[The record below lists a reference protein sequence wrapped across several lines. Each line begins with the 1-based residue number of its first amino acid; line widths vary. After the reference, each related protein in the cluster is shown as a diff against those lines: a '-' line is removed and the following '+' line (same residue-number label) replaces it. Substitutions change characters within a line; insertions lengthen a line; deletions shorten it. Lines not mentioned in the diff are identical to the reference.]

1 MKHAPSAPPR
11 PVRQDLDA
19 ISSISGEFSSR
30 ETESRFQR
38 HNLHATQSL
47 LRFTL
52 IFCAVF
58 YLGFWLTDIASLGNG
73 PEANMLLLARL
84 IVALAATL
92 CAWLPRRDCPSIGK
106 TRASACIAES
116 VALGMFMLI
125 ATARPAEFHWHA
137 MSLAIML
144 IVVYLYIPNRFVY
157 ATVISVTATIVFV
170 LLAQKVSGMNSAD
183 MVTMT
188 MLLLLA
194 NAFGAVAAQ
203 RFNRASRE
211 HFRTQSAL
219 ETAALHDHL
228 TGCFNRR
235 YLHEVLL
242 DNETAR
248 AARFRHPAAVILCD
262 LDRFKQIND
271 TYGHAGGD
279 TVLVA
284 FAALLKRSTREH
296 IDSVVRYGGEEFLL
310 ILPETDLAS
319 AVVLAE
325 RLRKTFADN
334 VVTAADGKS
343 TIGAT
348 ASFGVAAAK
357 FDAGRTA
364 ASLSDLIASADE
376 LMYQA
381 KRRGRNRVESRPA
394 IEAVG

>member
-1 MKHAPSAPPR
+1 MQVPSASPR
-11 PVRQDLDA
+11 PARPDSDH
-19 ISSISGEFSSR
+19 ITSFSGEFAHR
-30 ETESRFQR
+30 ETERRFQHHQLR
-38 HNLHATQSL
+38 AAQSV
-47 LRFTL
+47 LRSTL

-58 YLGFWLTDIASLGNG
+58 YLGFWLTDITTLGHG
-73 PEANMLLLARL
+73 PGTNMLLLVRL
-84 IVALAATL
+84 TVALIAIF
-92 CAWLPRRDCPSIGK
+92 CAELPRRGRPSIGK
-106 TRASACIAES
+106 MRSAACIAEA
-116 VALGMFMLI
+116 VALGGFMLI
-125 ATARPAEFHWHA
+125 ASQRPAEFHWHA

-157 ATVISVTATIVFV
+157 ATGISVAATTVFI
-170 LLAQKVSGMNSAD
+170 LLAHKVSPMHSAD

-219 ETAALHDHL
+219 ETAALRDHL

-242 DNETAR
+242 DSESAR

-271 TYGHAGGD
+271 THGHGGGD

-284 FAALLKRSTREH
+284 FAALLKHSTRAH

-325 RLRKTFADN
+325 RLRAAFHDSA
-334 VVTAADGKS
+334 VPGADGKS
-343 TIGAT
+343 TIAVS
-348 ASFGVAAAK
+348 ASFGVAAAS
-357 FDAGRTA
+357 FAAGSA
-364 ASLSDLIASADE
+364 GASLSDLIASADA

-381 KRRGRNRVESRPA
+381 KKNGRNRVEFQR
-394 IEAVG
+394 AVKAAS